1 MSVINTGR
9 VNYDDADYMT
19 RIIPRMIMV
28 RKFVRHMQLVYS
40 LENPGKVM
48 MMLMIAIRVIN
59 MIN

>member
-1 MSVINTGR
+1 M
-9 VNYDDADYMT
+9 NYDDADYMT